1 MLEFALIKEK
11 TTSKAITKR
20 YTEIGSTCLVP
31 LSTLK
36 YGVVSP
42 PLITH
47 DSGFFNKICIHF
59 RNLLPNPNFFNPHIK
74 KE

>member
-1 MLEFALIKEK
+1 MLGFALIKEK
-11 TTSKAITKR
+11 TTSKAIIKR
-20 YTEIGSTCLVP
+20 YAEIGSPYLVP
-31 LSTLK
+31 LSNLK
-36 YGVVSP
+36 YGVVLP

-59 RNLLPNPNFFNPHIK
+59 RNLLPNPIFFYMCIK